1 METGRSVKLRRN
13 FWLMFGI
20 QALTEMR
27 IINVVSTLF
36 MLSRGL
42 TISQIFMTAVVFSV
56 VAVITEVPSSYL
68 ADKWSRKGLII
79 ISIIC
84 NVLYWTTSM
93 FAQGFVPFIIAISLF
108 STAYSMMSGSDE
120 ALMYDTAR
128 ELGETR
134 DSIKMLGRF
143 YAASRIFK
151 IVAPI
156 LAASIA
162 FSLQDWQFKIILGI
176 DLAANLIALFLADYL
191 TEPKHFQEK
200 ETIKKGVMRDAIDIF
215 RNNPLLIRI
224 SMNKTVLFLS
234 SFIIWRVSSEYFTK
248 MGIPILVFG
257 LVTSAFQAS
266 VFILNMKSHSW
277 FGRWTSETIIRKL
290 NWSCVLII
298 GIFLANEIWWRIPA
312 VALGAFAV
320 LAVVEVIRWPYFS
333 DLINKQ
339 SLSYN
344 RATMISGTNLLT
356 EVFRV
361 PVLLICSWLVG
372 LGYQYLFTAALV
384 LGFFSETI
392 FAVSESTSES

>member
-1 METGRSVKLRRN
+1 MGKNRNIRLRKN

-42 TISQIFMTAVVFSV
+42 TISQIFMTAVIFSV

-93 FAQGFVPFIIAISLF
+93 FAQGFVPFVIAISLF

-151 IVAPI
+151 MVAPI

-176 DLAANLIALFLADYL
+176 DLAANLVALFLADYL

-200 ETIKKGVMRDAIDIF
+200 ETVKTGVLRDAIEIF
-215 RNNPLLIRI
+215 RSNPLLIKI

-248 MGIPILVFG
+248 MGIPIIVFG
-257 LVTSAFQAS
+257 IVTSMFQAT
-266 VFILNMKSHSW
+266 VFVLNMKSHSW
-277 FGRWTSETIIRKL
+277 FGRWTSETIIRYL
-290 NWSCVLII
+290 NWSCVAII
-298 GIFLANEIWWRIPA
+298 GLFLSNEIWWKLPVI
-312 VALGAFAV
+312 ALGAFAM

-339 SLSYN
+339 SRSYN

-361 PVLLICSWLVG
+361 PVLMVCSWLVG
-372 LGYQYLFTAALV
+372 FGYQYLFTATLV
-384 LGFFSETI
+384 LGLLSETA
-392 FAVSESTSES
+392 FAIGEAVGEN